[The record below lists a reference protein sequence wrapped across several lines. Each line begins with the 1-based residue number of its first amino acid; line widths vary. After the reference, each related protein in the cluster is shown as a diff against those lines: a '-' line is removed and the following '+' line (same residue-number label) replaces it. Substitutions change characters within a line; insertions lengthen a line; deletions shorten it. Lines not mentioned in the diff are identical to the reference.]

1 MGGIEGIVALFV
13 GLAVVLFVPALVWST
28 VVAGLIQTV
37 RKLIQIVR
45 EKVREQRRSRR
56 ERPPLPTRVGW

>member
-1 MGGIEGIVALFV
+1 MGGIEGIIALFV
-13 GLAVVLFVPALVWST
+13 GLALVLFVPALVWST
-28 VVAGLIQTV
+28 VVAG
-37 RKLIQIVR
+37 LIQIVR

>member
-28 VVAGLIQTV
+28 VVAGLIQIV
-37 RKLIQIVR
+37 RELIQIVR
-45 EKVREQRRSRR
+45 EKVREQRRSRP

>member
-28 VVAGLIQTV
+28 VVTG
-37 RKLIQIVR
+37 LIQIVR
-45 EKVREQRRSRR
+45 ELIQIIREKVGDKRSCR
-56 ERPPLPTRVGW
+56 ERPPLPTRLGW